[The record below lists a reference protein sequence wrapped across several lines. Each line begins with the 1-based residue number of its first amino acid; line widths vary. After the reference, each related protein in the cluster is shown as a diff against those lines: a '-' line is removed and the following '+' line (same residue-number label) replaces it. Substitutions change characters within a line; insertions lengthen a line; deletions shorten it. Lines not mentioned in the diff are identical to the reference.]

1 VVESIEH
8 VDAVPPAFPK
18 RTGVS
23 DTFSYIAHF
32 LPVAAIAFVVEL
44 VFPIVLFAY
53 TFWELAWAKYRDQ
66 HRVRQADAG
75 AGAGA
80 GAERSIDDHPDPINP
95 MPNGAMPPEPRRRGR
110 GGLGPRGHRF
120 ES

>member
-32 LPVAAIAFVVEL
+32 LPV
-44 VFPIVLFAY
+44 
-53 TFWELAWAKYRDQ
+53 
-66 HRVRQADAG
+66 
-75 AGAGA
+75 
-80 GAERSIDDHPDPINP
+80 AERSIDDHPDPINP